1 MNREIGPSLRDPC
14 PRQSQGGFLGE
25 WGGGQGAAQI
35 LSGRTR
41 KSGQWVTV
49 VSLSLVLAGAGRFEA
64 SVIEERRKG
73 AEDLLRFTVHIPALN
88 NSPQLKEFFRVCA
101 PALPWSSAPGKPACP
116 QAVPV
121 TPPAGLSLVQGGEVT
136 RPSEVSGDLHILP
149 PPLIPTP
156 PPDEPRVQPHETWL
170 PQPLPAERRGLEE
183 LEVPGTWSRR
193 ASQGWRVQ
201 SLSVWGVGTT
211 PSSMKSLSRLLYHYP
226 AEELCPGH
234 FPSQGYSLLICKM
247 GTNFKNG
254 IVYARGCCKA
264 SVSG

>member
-1 MNREIGPSLRDPC
+1 M
-14 PRQSQGGFLGE
+14 
-25 WGGGQGAAQI
+25 
-35 LSGRTR
+35 
-41 KSGQWVTV
+41 
-49 VSLSLVLAGAGRFEA
+49 
-64 SVIEERRKG
+64 
-73 AEDLLRFTVHIPALN
+73 LRFTVHIPALN

-183 LEVPGTWSRR
+183 LEVPGMWSRR

-211 PSSMKSLSRLLYHYP
+211 PSSMKSLSCLLYHYP

-247 GTNFKNG
+247 GTNRIHLPWAAGRIPRAACIHSAEHTGLALPRDEPTRHPSLCGTRTSAHVTKL
-254 IVYARGCCKA
+254 CP
-264 SVSG
+264 SVLL